1 MDREVKPHVG
11 RCGASGTAS
20 GREPH
25 NRDLPREGNYEQATE
40 KMRSSTLTE
49 DRKHPNHWYN
59 RASDLHASAG
69 ALWHAMDDGEGEI
82 AAELGLPSGF
92 NMYTACHPVYY
103 MLCGLALEVIMK
115 AVLVQRGVPEKKYET
130 HEFSRL
136 TALLGVSPT
145 KEEQALLRFYEASLV
160 WAGRYPTPKRA
171 TDAEL
176 LEPPR
181 FSRRPVGLSQAGLTC
196 CSRLR

>member
-1 MDREVKPHVG
+1 
-11 RCGASGTAS
+11 
-20 GREPH
+20 
-25 NRDLPREGNYEQATE
+25 
-40 KMRSSTLTE
+40 MRSSTLTE

-82 AAELGLPSGF
+82 AAELGLPTGF
-92 NMYTACHPVYY
+92 SMYTACHPVYY

-130 HEFSRL
+130 HEFSKL

-145 KEEQALLRFYEASLV
+145 NEEQALLRFYEASLV

-171 TDAEL
+171 TDAEIL
-176 LEPPR
+176 GFWALAIDVQNPTVEGVASGDWEHFTKLWHTYAAAFQHR
-181 FSRRPVGLSQAGLTC
+181 
-196 CSRLR
+196 